1 MAASAAHNFRR
12 EQPDNAD
19 PSKAYLNEELI
30 RLDSQNYVEAF
41 QKKMK
46 ENGIIVRHDNV
57 KMLEIMMT
65 YSGDERE
72 IDTEEWKKKSV
83 EWVQNYFGKDNVVS
97 AVYHGD

>member
-1 MAASAAHNFRR
+1 MSELKGNYAIVRFAKLKTTGAMAASAAHNFRR

-30 RLDSQNYVEAF
+30 QLDSQNYVEAF

-72 IDTEEWKKKSV
+72 IDK
-83 EWVQNYFGKDNVVS
+83 
-97 AVYHGD
+97 